1 MMISMLQ
8 GVLTSFGEQD
18 AVIDCG
24 GVGYRVHVPSSVI
37 PALPQKGERCTLFT
51 IFNITKTDVSLVGF
65 LTEEQRS
72 CFQMLTGVS
81 GAGTKAGLTILGAL
95 DVQTVY
101 QAIATENAELF
112 TEVKGIGKK
121 LAQRIVLECRDK
133 VEKEFEAQVSLDMQG
148 PAENTAVRTAVEA
161 LVSLGYQRKEASAVV
176 KKLDPGLPAE
186 TLIAQALRKISF

>member
-1 MMISMLQ
+1 MISILH
-8 GVLTSFGEQD
+8 GTLAHSGEQYV
-18 AVIDCG
+18 VIDCG

-37 PALPQKGERCTLFT
+37 PALPPKGERCTLFT
-51 IFNITKTDVSLVGF
+51 VFNITKTDVSLVGF

-95 DVQTVY
+95 DAQTVY
-101 QAIATENAELF
+101 QAIATENVELF

-133 VEKEFEAQVSLDMQG
+133 VGKEFEAQVSLDTQA
-148 PAENTAVRTAVEA
+148 PAEHTATRTAVEA
-161 LVSLGYQRKEASAVV
+161 LVSLGYQRKESAAVV
-176 KKLDPGLPAE
+176 RALDPALSAE
-186 TLIAQALRKISF
+186 TLIAQALRKLSS

>member
-1 MMISMLQ
+1 MISMLR
-8 GVLTSFGEQD
+8 GVLISFGEQYV
-18 AVIDCG
+18 VINCG
-24 GVGYRVHVPSSVI
+24 GVGYHVHVPNSVI
-37 PALPQKGERCTLFT
+37 SALPPKGERCTLFT

-101 QAIATENAELF
+101 QAIATENAERF

-133 VEKEFEAQVSLDMQG
+133 VGKEFEEQVSLDVQG
-148 PAENTAVRTAVEA
+148 PTENTSVLTALEA
-161 LVSLGYQRKEASAVV
+161 LVSLGYQRKEASAVIR
-176 KKLDPGLPAE
+176 KLDPGLPAE